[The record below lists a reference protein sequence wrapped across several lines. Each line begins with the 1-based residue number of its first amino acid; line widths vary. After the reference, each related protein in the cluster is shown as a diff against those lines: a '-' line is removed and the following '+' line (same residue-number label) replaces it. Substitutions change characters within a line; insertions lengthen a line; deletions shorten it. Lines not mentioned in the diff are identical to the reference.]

1 MNKLVKYYGND
12 LDHLVKE
19 YFTIHIINVSVFG
32 TRKVKEINL
41 MAQYKAAGKNTWLD
55 DVNMLKAYENVEL
68 NVAIN
73 DSNDICC

>member
-1 MNKLVKYYGND
+1 M
-12 LDHLVKE
+12 
-19 YFTIHIINVSVFG
+19 
-32 TRKVKEINL
+32 KEINL